1 MLLSEKQMRRYQDQG
16 YILLPEYLDHEEV
29 CVLRAEAE
37 ALFKQKRNEI
47 STEPGGAARTAFAP
61 HFYSDVYA
69 ALVRHPRLVSPA
81 FQLLEEQAYL
91 NQVKMHALPAFAGV
105 GFNWHQDYGTAWKLV
120 DGMSSDRALSVAVF
134 IDEVRTTNSPVMVI
148 PGSHKYGDIKAVEN
162 TASDRPRFVP
172 DRTVVAKLA
181 NDRGIELCSGA
192 AGSVLIFHANLVH
205 GSSNNITPWHRKSI
219 YISYAA
225 LSNKSSPA
233 AHRKPW
239 IALRDYNPVAALDV
253 DCLRQF
259 VAG

>member
-1 MLLSEKQMRRYQDQG
+1 VHQYQNHG
-16 YILLPEYLDHEEV
+16 YIFVPEIFDYEEIR
-29 CVLRAEAE
+29 VLRKEAE

-47 STEPGGAARTAFAP
+47 GTEPSGAGRTAFAP
-61 HFYSDVYA
+61 HLYSDVYA
-69 ALVRHPRLVSPA
+69 ALVRHPQLVAPA
-81 FQLLEEQAYL
+81 FQLLGEQAYL
-91 NQVKMHALPAFAGV
+91 NQVKMHALPAFEGI

-120 DGMSSDRALSVAVF
+120 DGMPSDHALSVAVF

-148 PGSHKYGDIKAVEN
+148 PGSHKYGDIEAVEN

-172 DRTVVAKLA
+172 DRSVVAKLA
-181 NDRGIELCSGA
+181 NNHGIELCPGA
-192 AGSVLIFHANLVH
+192 AGSVLIFHSNLVH